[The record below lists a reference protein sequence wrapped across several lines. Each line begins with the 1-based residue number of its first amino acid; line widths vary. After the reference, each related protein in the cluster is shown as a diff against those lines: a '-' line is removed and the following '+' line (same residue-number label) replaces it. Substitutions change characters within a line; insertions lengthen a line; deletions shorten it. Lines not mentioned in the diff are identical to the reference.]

1 MDESGRVHDD
11 DATSEIDRGRL
22 LAPSAAPALQPAD
35 PDEADQFYELSDPID
50 EHAADRDLDRAES
63 SESDTVESDALESDT
78 GESDT
83 VESDAVESDAALF
96 EAAESDAVPTFVVD
110 GIYDVENEPDVTV
123 SAMVV
128 ETGKRAA
135 RRLWGLRSGSWVIA
149 IVLLAIWGF
158 VILLARAPTS
168 NPLELFNGGYRK
180 VEVPKVSGLTQPKAL
195 QTLDESN
202 LKATIKFTHSN
213 QPVPRGEV
221 IGQSPEAGSRADR
234 NSAVGILVNLG
245 PARLVMPSV
254 VGSTVASAKKALEDV
269 GVTVTVETTYNEDYP
284 KGQVLRQV
292 PTAGELVRGGGPV
305 KLVVSQGAVQR
316 VVPDVR
322 KYPIEGAAFLLGRSG
337 FVLGTVTY
345 ARDPLVVR
353 GGVVSTKPAQDSLQD
368 KGTKIDIVVSEG
380 PEPVK
385 VPQLIGLTEAQAI
398 EAVKAVGL
406 LPSVSSAPTGTTD
419 PSVGRIDYQAPDPGT
434 LLDPGTV
441 VNFEVLRGVIT
452 DSAQAGSTTIP
463 LPSTEGGT

>member
-1 MDESGRVHDD
+1 MTIDESGLVHDD
-11 DATSEIDRGRL
+11 DATSEIDRGRFGV
-22 LAPSAAPALQPAD
+22 PSSEPPSPELD
-35 PDEADQFYELSDPID
+35 SDEADQFYELVDSPEADGSYEPFD
-50 EHAADRDLDRAES
+50 GADAADLGDNGSSKIDDEGPIAGIDAADSVVGDAFGAEVGVANPGRWVAS
-63 SESDTVESDALESDT
+63 SEVEA
-78 GESDT
+78 
-83 VESDAVESDAALF
+83 
-96 EAAESDAVPTFVVD
+96 
-110 GIYDVENEPDVTV
+110 EPDVTV

-149 IVLLAIWGF
+149 FALLAIWGF
-158 VILLARAPTS
+158 VVLLARAPTS
-168 NPLELFNGGYRK
+168 NPLELFNGEYRK
-180 VEVPKVSGLTQPKAL
+180 VEVPKVVGLTQPKAIRA
-195 QTLDESN
+195 LDESN

-213 QPVPRGEV
+213 QQVPRGAV
-221 IGQSPEAGSRADR
+221 IGQSPKAGVRAERD
-234 NSAVGILVNLG
+234 SAVGVLVNLG
-245 PARLVMPSV
+245 PARLIMPSV
-254 VGSTVASAKKALEDV
+254 VNSTLASAKKALEDV

-337 FVLGTVTY
+337 FQLGTVTY

-368 KGTKIDIVVSEG
+368 KGTKIDVVISEG

-385 VPQLIGLTEAQAI
+385 VPQLIGLSEAQAI

-419 PSVGRIDYQAPDPGT
+419 PNVGKIDYQTPDPGT
-434 LLDPGTV
+434 MLDPGTV